1 MSIFKHY
8 IEKKLFLESSHKF
21 NIYSYNTLIDANINF
36 SYLNFKTCIISL
48 SNCEAILDSNLNL
61 LHFKKENYNSNSE
74 SLLKEKINSSIKN
87 ILNLIK
93 KFDKELLN
101 DRFYISSEFNILN
114 YLAMF
119 VFCSENTDVAK
130 KYFDS
135 IPARYL
141 AKTIYLF
148 SHFFKVF
155 SDNYS
160 KSFNLNKLDIQ
171 PLSIQKNI
179 ELPFFDLFIDI
190 CNDKIKLISFQDMK
204 KYFFKDIYFLKPAF
218 IENEYTYLETLYGK
232 FSQENKGK
240 IIHFLNSNTK
250 NDNDWL
256 IQPEKFFNLQK
267 TNNINDSLLQ
277 SLLIKKNQNLLP
289 FYSILF
295 KNLFNNFEIFKDK
308 FNFNLKYISKRS
320 LNSQN
325 NEISL
330 DIFIEKYSFSIYLYF
345 ANKYNTFDFSDKS
358 IYYHFLFYKTSLLN
372 SSNLDNVSIYYKTFF
387 INFFT
392 VSKDENMFF
401 EIVKKFMYFKENY
414 TDYKSFFKEESTDI
428 APLFSYLFDNGKIKP
443 NVDFSELVKNN
454 PLFKNKYLYASAY
467 AAHNRIKDNAITI
480 NSNYYNIL
488 LEQYKLKKEFDNF

>member
-1 MSIFKHY
+1 M
-8 IEKKLFLESSHKF
+8 
-21 NIYSYNTLIDANINF
+21 
-36 SYLNFKTCIISL
+36 
-48 SNCEAILDSNLNL
+48 
-61 LHFKKENYNSNSE
+61 
-74 SLLKEKINSSIKN
+74 
-87 ILNLIK
+87 
-93 KFDKELLN
+93 
-101 DRFYISSEFNILN
+101 
-114 YLAMF
+114 
-119 VFCSENTDVAK
+119 
-130 KYFDS
+130 
-135 IPARYL
+135 
-141 AKTIYLF
+141 
-148 SHFFKVF
+148 
-155 SDNYS
+155 
-160 KSFNLNKLDIQ
+160 
-171 PLSIQKNI
+171 
-179 ELPFFDLFIDI
+179 
-190 CNDKIKLISFQDMK
+190 
-204 KYFFKDIYFLKPAF
+204 
-218 IENEYTYLETLYGK
+218 
-232 FSQENKGK
+232 
-240 IIHFLNSNTK
+240 
-250 NDNDWL
+250 
-256 IQPEKFFNLQK
+256 
-267 TNNINDSLLQ
+267 
-277 SLLIKKNQNLLP
+277 
-289 FYSILF
+289 F

-414 TDYKSFFKEESTDI
+414 ADYKTFFKEESTDI